1 MGTALAPTA
10 VQYVTVNEERDERSL
25 DNDPGCE
32 THVILKP
39 SGFMGAE
46 RYAGYFMLVTA
57 LIIAVPVV
65 LQIRSREADFRH
77 AWAPVLFFIGLAA
90 TGCAFAFVHSDKQ
103 TSIAVAG
110 VAAMLV
116 SLLFAQAKV
125 SR

>member
-1 MGTALAPTA
+1 
-10 VQYVTVNEERDERSL
+10 
-25 DNDPGCE
+25 
-32 THVILKP
+32 
-39 SGFMGAE
+39 MGAE

-57 LIIAVPVV
+57 VIVAVPVL
-65 LQIRSREADFRH
+65 LQIRTRESDFRH

-90 TGCAFAFVHSDKQ
+90 TGSAFAFFSPDKQ

-116 SLLFAQAKV
+116 SLLFGQIRNI

>member
-1 MGTALAPTA
+1 
-10 VQYVTVNEERDERSL
+10 
-25 DNDPGCE
+25 
-32 THVILKP
+32 
-39 SGFMGAE
+39 MGAE

-57 LIIAVPVV
+57 IIIAIPVV